1 MESRTSSTMI
11 TELKDYEIFVFG
23 SNLSGRHGRGAAKQ
37 AMKWG
42 AIYGR
47 GNGLQGRT
55 YAIPTKNYKLQTL
68 AIEQIKMF
76 VDTFINFAKTNPQL
90 IFLVTEIGTGLANH
104 KKENIAPL
112 FKDAINIQ
120 NIHLPFSFWNILNSI
135 TKSKLKTTCPIC
147 GSTHYIRE
155 GEYYQ
160 CTECMKMF

>member
-11 TELKDYEIFVFG
+11 TELKYNEIFVFG
-23 SNLSGRHGRGAAKQ
+23 SNLLGRHGRGAAKQ

-76 VDTFINFAKTNPQL
+76 VDMFINFAKANPQL

-120 NIHLPFSFWNILNSI
+120 NIHLPFSFWNILSSI
-135 TKSKLKTTCPIC
+135 TKQSE
-147 GSTHYIRE
+147 S
-155 GEYYQ
+155 
-160 CTECMKMF
+160 

>member
-11 TELKDYEIFVFG
+11 TELKYNEIFVFG
-23 SNLSGRHGRGAAKQ
+23 SNLLGRHGRGAAKQ

-76 VDTFINFAKTNPQL
+76 VDMFINFAKTNPQL

-120 NIHLPFSFWNILNSI
+120 NIHLPFSFWNILSSI
-135 TKSKLKTTCPIC
+135 TKQSE
-147 GSTHYIRE
+147 S
-155 GEYYQ
+155 
-160 CTECMKMF
+160 